1 MQKLDREGR
10 SRLDSDEVEELHLD
24 YNEVDDIVLAD
35 ITFDELTALSII
47 IEAVVKERIGKG
59 DTGFN
64 LTVALVKTRFSTELF

>member
-1 MQKLDREGR
+1 LQKLDREGR

-24 YNEVDDIVLAD
+24 YNEVDDIMLAD

-47 IEAVVKERIGKG
+47 IEAVVKERFDKG

-64 LTVALVKTRFSTELF
+64 LTVALAKKRFSTELF